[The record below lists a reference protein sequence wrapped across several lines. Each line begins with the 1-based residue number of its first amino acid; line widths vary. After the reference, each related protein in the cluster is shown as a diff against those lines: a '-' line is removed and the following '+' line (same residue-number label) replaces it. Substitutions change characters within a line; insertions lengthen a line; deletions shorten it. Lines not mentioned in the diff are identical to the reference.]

1 MIAGMPESTPSS
13 EPTKDQIIATAKAA
27 IARGDAPLGN
37 ESDIVRVFLETHA
50 CGVGDER
57 LPLHEAD
64 TILCE
69 QVLRYGR
76 ADIVVYH
83 VDGSISVIEAK
94 DGSNGYSAVV
104 AGIGQATLYATQ
116 LGQAKGVARCIRRC
130 LLWSSTGDLMLDVL
144 IEDAC
149 QAAGVVSLSMASARL
164 HATVREIT
172 IKLHEEAKNGC
183 TEEG

>member
-1 MIAGMPESTPSS
+1 MQDSADHVGASQDS
-13 EPTKDQIIATAKAA
+13 IIAAAKAA

-50 CGVGDER
+50 CGFGDER

-94 DGSNGYSAVV
+94 DGSKGYSAVV

-116 LGQAKGVARCIRRC
+116 LCQTKGVARCIRRC

-149 QAAGVVSLSMASARL
+149 QAAGVVSLPMASARL
-164 HATVREIT
+164 HATVRAMT